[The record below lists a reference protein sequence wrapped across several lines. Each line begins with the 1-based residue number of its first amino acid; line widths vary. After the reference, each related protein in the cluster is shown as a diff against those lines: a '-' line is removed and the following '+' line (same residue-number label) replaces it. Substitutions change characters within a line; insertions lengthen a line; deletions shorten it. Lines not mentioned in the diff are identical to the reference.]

1 MMVNQK
7 QQPEKE
13 RKELKLA
20 IVHGITRF
28 ILSSLVLGGVL
39 FGAAGTIAWRRGWI
53 YLGMTLLILLA
64 SRVALFLT
72 DPAAA
77 IQRSK
82 RVKPAL
88 PFDKLFYAL
97 STPLLLV
104 LLVVAGLDAERFGW
118 SYLPMNWTWVGSCAF
133 LFFAGFSIWPLLA
146 NPHFEAVVRIQED
159 RGHKVV
165 DIGPYRIVRHP
176 GYSAG
181 IFVNLFT
188 PLILGSL
195 YAFIPA
201 GIMVVLYVYRTANED
216 RFLRRKLEGYEE
228 YTKRTRYRLL
238 PGIW

>member
-1 MMVNQK
+1 MINQR

-13 RKELKLA
+13 KKELRIA
-20 IVHGITRF
+20 IVHGIIRF
-28 ILSSLVLGGVL
+28 ILSSLVLGGIL

-53 YLGMTLLILLA
+53 YLGITLLILLA
-64 SRVALFLT
+64 SRVILFIT

-77 IQRSK
+77 IHRSK
-82 RVKPAL
+82 RVKPDL

-104 LLVVAGLDAERFGW
+104 LLVVAGLDAVRFGW
-118 SYLPMNWTWVGSCAF
+118 SYLPMGWTWVASCAF
-133 LFFAGFSIWPLLA
+133 LFFAGFSIWPLLI
-146 NPHFEAVVRIQED
+146 NPHFEAVVRIQND
-159 RGHKVV
+159 RGHRVI
-165 DIGPYRIVRHP
+165 DSGPYRIVRHP

-195 YAFIPA
+195 YAFIPS
-201 GIMVVLYVYRTANED
+201 GLIVVLYVYRTAKED
-216 RFLRRKLEGYEE
+216 RFLQKELEGYEE

>member
-1 MMVNQK
+1 MVNQRK
-7 QQPEKE
+7 DPGKE

-28 ILSSLVLGGVL
+28 ILSSIVLGGAL
-39 FGAAGTIAWRRGWI
+39 FGAAGTITWRRGWI

-64 SRVALFLT
+64 SRVALFIT

-77 IQRSK
+77 IHRSK
-82 RVKPAL
+82 RVKPTL

-104 LLVVAGLDAERFGW
+104 LLVVSGLDAERFGW
-118 SYLPMNWTWVGSCAF
+118 SYLPMSWTWAGSFVF
-133 LFFAGFSIWPLLA
+133 LLFAGFSIWALLI

-159 RGHKVV
+159 RGHRVI
-165 DIGPYRIVRHP
+165 DSGPYRIVRHP

-181 IFVNLFT
+181 IFVNLST

-201 GIMVVLYVYRTANED
+201 GMMIFLYVYRTANED
-216 RFLRRKLEGYEE
+216 RFLQKELEGYEE
-228 YTKRTRYRLL
+228 YTKRTRYRLFL
-238 PGIW
+238 GIW